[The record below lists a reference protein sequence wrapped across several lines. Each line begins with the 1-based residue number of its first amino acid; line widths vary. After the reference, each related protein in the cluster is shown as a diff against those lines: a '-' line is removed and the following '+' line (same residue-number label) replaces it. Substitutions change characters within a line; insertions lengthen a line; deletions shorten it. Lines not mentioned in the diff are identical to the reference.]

1 MSSRGTSRWELYH
14 GLRACQLHFSTYTV
28 GTDGGDLQI
37 VNIDISFVMSN
48 YCNIA
53 IFIAVELLGI
63 LQKVFVV

>member
-1 MSSRGTSRWELYH
+1 M
-14 GLRACQLHFSTYTV
+14 

-37 VNIDISFVMSN
+37 VKIDISFVMSN

>member
-1 MSSRGTSRWELYH
+1 MAAVEGPKSMSVT
-14 GLRACQLHFSTYTV
+14 FYTM

-63 LQKVFVV
+63 LQKVFMV

>member
-1 MSSRGTSRWELYH
+1 MGI
-14 GLRACQLHFSTYTV
+14 
-28 GTDGGDLQI
+28 DGGDLQI

-63 LQKVFVV
+63 LRGLKVFYNATWRLRILPTYTNRV

>member
-1 MSSRGTSRWELYH
+1 MISRGTCQLEMLEALTAY
-14 GLRACQLHFSTYTV
+14 QLHFLACSM
-28 GTDGGDLQI
+28 GKDSGDLQI

-53 IFIAVELLGI
+53 IFIAVDLLRI

>member
-1 MSSRGTSRWELYH
+1 MSSSQPELETSEHEELFV
-14 GLRACQLHFSTYTV
+14 RTYTV

-63 LQKVFVV
+63 RQKVFVV

>member
-1 MSSRGTSRWELYH
+1 M
-14 GLRACQLHFSTYTV
+14 

-63 LQKVFVV
+63 LQKSSWFKSFLQCNMAIENFNNIHK